1 MGKNIIAQARGRG
14 GPRYRSPSHR
24 FVGKIT
30 HRAYDEQEKKEMIQG
45 KVVDIIHDPGH
56 TAPLLVVKFN
66 NNEKH
71 YILAP
76 EGVST
81 NHTLES
87 GFKASPSL
95 GNTLPL
101 INIPIGS
108 SINNIEQNPGDGGKY
123 IRSSGSSA
131 TVISKTENK
140 VTIMFPSKQLKELDG
155 MCRATIGVLAGS
167 GKTDKPFVKAGKR
180 FHAMKARNR
189 LWPRSSAVKMNAV
202 DHPFGSGRGKHI
214 GKPKTPSK
222 FAPPG
227 ANVGLIGARRAGRK
241 RKR

>member
-14 GPRYRSPSHR
+14 GPRYRYPGHR
-24 FVGKIT
+24 FVGKVSY
-30 HRAYDEQEKKEMIQG
+30 RLYDDKEKTDVIKG
-45 KVVDIIHDPGH
+45 KVVDFIHDSGH
-56 TAPLLVVKFN
+56 STPLAIIKY
-66 NNEKH
+66 EDGERR

-76 EGVST
+76 EGLST
-81 NHTLES
+81 NHTIES
-87 GFKASPSL
+87 GLKASPNI

-101 INIPIGS
+101 INIPVGT

-123 IRSSGSSA
+123 IRAAGTSA
-131 TVISKTENK
+131 VIISKIENR
-140 VTIMFPSKQLKELDG
+140 VTIQFPSKKLKELDG
-155 MCRATIGVLAGS
+155 MCRATIGVMAAS
-167 GKTDKPFVKAGKR
+167 GKGDKPFVKAGKR
-180 FHAMKARNR
+180 FHAMSVRNK

-227 ANVGLIGARRAGRK
+227 ANVGLIGAKRTGRK